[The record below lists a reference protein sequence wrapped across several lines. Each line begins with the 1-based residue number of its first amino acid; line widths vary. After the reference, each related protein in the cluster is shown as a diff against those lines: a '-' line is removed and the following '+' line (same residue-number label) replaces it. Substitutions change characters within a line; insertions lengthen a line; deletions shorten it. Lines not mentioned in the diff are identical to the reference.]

1 MPLHMTKVAYGATSL
16 EDLQGWF
23 ITRGDEAF
31 LTTRYMPKRHTEIA
45 GEGSLFWILKHQLVA
60 RSPILRFAEAEG
72 GKTNIVIGTQLI
84 AIHPRPRRAHQ
95 GWRYLEDSDAPRDLV
110 GGDADGELLPAALV
124 SELAKL
130 GLV

>member
-1 MPLHMTKVAYGATSL
+1 MTKVAYGATSL

-60 RSPILRFAEAEG
+60 RSPILRFTEAEG